1 MSVST
6 KEKLVVAMYT
16 VAALQVRVT
25 EASKANNDIVI
36 LAGLSN
42 LIKNVIKQTTM
53 EKATG
58 RD

>member
-1 MSVST
+1 
-6 KEKLVVAMYT
+6 MYT
-16 VAALQVRVT
+16 VTALQARVT

-36 LAGLSN
+36 LARLSN